1 MAKITKDT
9 TLAELLD
16 IPGAKK
22 ILAEYNLPCL
32 NCPFAEL
39 EMENLKIG
47 DICKAYAIDV
57 DNLLKELNKVK
68 IK

>member
-9 TLAELLD
+9 TLAEILKN
-16 IPGAKK
+16 PEAKK
-22 ILAEYNLPCL
+22 ILAKYNLPCL

-47 DICKAYAIDV
+47 EICKMYGI
-57 DNLLKELNKVK
+57 NLEALFKELNRV
-68 IK
+68 

>member
-1 MAKITKDT
+1 MSKITKDT
-9 TLAELLD
+9 ILAELLKS
-16 IPGAKK
+16 PETEK
-22 ILAEYNLPCL
+22 ILAKYNLPCL

-39 EMENLKIG
+39 EMGKLKIG
-47 DICKAYAIDV
+47 DICKAYGINV